1 MRETSLKG
9 SRDREENCLKVLKD
23 RDGACLKR
31 NRNSESTL
39 MSDLNVGDSR
49 LSSEGEELE
58 NELSCTARSHL
69 DKHIQNIDHDL
80 HQLAKVFREK
90 HLKEKA
96 MRGFVIKASSC
107 TWKKN
112 EIANVIIFKMIR

>member
-1 MRETSLKG
+1 M
-9 SRDREENCLKVLKD
+9 
-23 RDGACLKR
+23 KR
-31 NRNSESTL
+31 NGNSESTL

-49 LSSEGEELE
+49 LSSEGEDLE

-112 EIANVIIFKMIR
+112 EIANVKFLKE